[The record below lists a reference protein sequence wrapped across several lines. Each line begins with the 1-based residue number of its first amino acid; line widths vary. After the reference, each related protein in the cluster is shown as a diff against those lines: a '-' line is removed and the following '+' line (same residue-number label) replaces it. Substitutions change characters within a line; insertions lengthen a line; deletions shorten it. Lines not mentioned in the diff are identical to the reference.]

1 MLAQFTPPDVT
12 KMLPSTT
19 NRFFTSWL
27 RPQLFTTEVAGSSPM
42 RAVPIRCQPVGRTGP
57 APMTS
62 LAPAARIT
70 SSPRSSPC
78 CISFKLFSLYL

>member
-1 MLAQFTPPDVT
+1 
-12 KMLPSTT
+12 
-19 NRFFTSWL
+19 
-27 RPQLFTTEVAGSSPM
+27 M

-57 APMTS
+57 ALMTS

-78 CISFKLFSLYL
+78 CTSFKLFSLYL